1 MTVSG
6 GDHPVKM
13 IKLIRIMRT
22 ERDRLR
28 RELGDEDDETV
39 QAYDEVIELLQSF
52 FSRTDRIYKYMKK
65 SRNE

>member
-1 MTVSG
+1 M
-6 GDHPVKM
+6 KM
-13 IKLIRIMRT
+13 IKLILIMRT

-28 RELGDEDDETV
+28 RERGDEDDETV
-39 QAYDEVIELLQSF
+39 QAYDEVIDLLQSF